1 MTLEN
6 LLYEI
11 SRLAIGQKII
21 NYSAAGTDIYVLNG
35 QTIKDWPVLFSSPTG
50 TQYVKENSTVFTLTI
65 YYLERML
72 SDLSN
77 DVNVISVSIEQLKNL
92 INGIKQIQGVMNVED
107 EYEVVGCTETEAF
120 NDSVAGAYATIK
132 VEVANNTICYT
143 E

>member
-11 SRLAIGQKII
+11 SHLAIGQKII

-50 TQYVKENSTVFTLTI
+50 TQYVKENSTVFTITI

-92 INGIKQIQGVMNVED
+92 INGIKQIQGVMSVED
-107 EYEVVGCTETEAF
+107 EYEVVGFTETEAF

-132 VEVANNTICYT
+132 VEVVNNTICYV

>member
-107 EYEVVGCTETEAF
+107 EYEVVGFTETEAF

-132 VEVANNTICYT
+132 VEVANNTICYV